1 MSAAEGVHPE
11 KNCSYQEVLDHLKM
25 TKSNELY
32 YMTRPVKNY
41 KRPTQVSL
49 EVLLYAILDM
59 VSPPSLHLMKLL
71 PLKSHVS
78 SWRQVEKEQK
88 FIPYVWTVIVSSLL
102 LL

>member
-59 VSPPSLHLMKLL
+59 VSPQSLHLVKLL
-71 PLKSHVS
+71 PHKSHVS
-78 SWRQVEKEQK
+78 FWRQVEKEQK
-88 FIPYVWTVIVSSLL
+88 FIPYVWTVIVSSLFL
-102 LL
+102 L